1 MKRTTIQRHFAALL
15 ALIMILT
22 SLLVFPM
29 KTYALDNSVKEGV
42 CAVVFY
48 LKGAQLCH
56 YNSSTKKYVPFQS
69 LGDTSYSRG
78 SGFFIGKSGE
88 NPQYIVTN
96 CHVIDS
102 YLEADKGE
110 NFVDLYKY
118 DDQNVPVY
126 IVAQSCEMRIYYS
139 QDDYDIAYVD
149 CYGDENDV
157 DLAVL
162 RLNEPTSK
170 RRALKLADISESM
183 VGDTA
188 YTVGYP
194 GNADNVLT
202 GASKYGVDDATVH
215 KGSISRIVTNEGK
228 GVQRISTDAT
238 IQHGNSGG
246 PLVSEDGYVLG
257 VNTNTFSTTRDDDAQ
272 EVDYYAISSNELM
285 RFLDKNNITY
295 EKKSSSSVSIIP
307 FIIIGVVLIAVIA
320 VIIIVLTKHKKAAA
334 KSPANAAPAANNA
347 SVPGMQNAQP
357 QVKAYVRPLSSQHNG
372 KIFPVGKAPVMI
384 GRDTSKCII
393 VYQENT
399 SGVSG
404 VHCSVS
410 FDSATGVFTLTDL
423 GSTYGTFLS
432 NGQKLNANSSV
443 ILRAGDSFF
452 VGDKTNVCR
461 VETEIS

>member
-42 CAVVFY
+42 CAVVIY

-56 YNSSTKKYVPFQS
+56 YNKSTDQYVPFQS
-69 LGDTSYSRG
+69 LGDTSYSSG

-88 NPQYIVTN
+88 NPQNIVTN

-102 YLEADKGE
+102 YLAADKGE
-110 NFVDLYKY
+110 NFVDFCYY
-118 DDQNVPVY
+118 DDQKLAVY

-149 CYGDENDV
+149 CYGDRNDV

-162 RLNEPTSK
+162 RLKEPTSK
-170 RRALKLADISESM
+170 RHALKLADISESM

-194 GNADNVLT
+194 GNADNDFT

-228 GVQRISTDAT
+228 GVQRISIDAT

-257 VNTNTFSTTRDDDAQ
+257 VNTNVISNSPYEDQIEA
-272 EVDYYAISSNELM
+272 DYYAISSNELM

-295 EKKSSSSVSIIP
+295 EKKSSVSIIP

-320 VIIIVLTKHKKAAA
+320 VIIIIVLTKHKKAAA

-461 VETEIS
+461 VETEMS